1 MSKASK
7 GKLRLGYKR
16 LALRVKHAEGA
27 TQRHASR
34 FILRRIENVRL
45 VMTEIMIWL
54 AAIALLIAGLSIQYS
69 WNSQGSKKDG
79 AKSGGVY
86 VEGVIGNI
94 STLNPLLAAS
104 EPEQAV
110 SRLLFSSLYNYDV
123 TGGALHTDL
132 AESMTVKDDKVYTIK
147 LRNAVWHD
155 GKKLTAEDVVY
166 TINLIKNPQ
175 VRSPLRVNWLDI
187 SARAID
193 DSTVEFMLPAVY
205 AGFSHALTFP
215 VIPKHILQSVSPS
228 SMREADFSSNPVGS
242 GPFAVKRVQ
251 TSESTSSTDVVRMEP
266 NTKYYGAVSTLSRLE
281 LRAYGNESLLVK
293 AVNSGE
299 VSAASGLS
307 LSAADNIKSKQYS
320 TKHWLLNKGVYLL
333 MNNRSQTLQDARVRQ
348 ALRYATDTSSIRATV
363 GDNVARLDTP
373 ILQSQIAQKLPAAP
387 DYSLDKAKA
396 LLKEA
401 GWTYNQGQWK
411 GKDGRP
417 LAVAVTTSS
426 GRDEYKKIVDALKQQ
441 WSKLGVDVQLREIDT
456 SSTTTS
462 FVQSVLQPRDYDA
475 LLYELEL
482 GADPDVFAYWHSS
495 QASASGYNFA
505 NYSNRTVDND
515 LVGGRSRTNSAL
527 RAAKY
532 IQFVNQWLN
541 DAPAI
546 GLYQSVGSYVLNNGA
561 SIVEPRGS
569 LNTMNDRYAD
579 VTTWSTGKAS
589 VYKTP

>member
-54 AAIALLIAGLSIQYS
+54 AAIALLIAGLGIQYS

-123 TGGALHTDL
+123 TGALHTDL

-215 VIPKHILQSVSPS
+215 VIPKHILQTVSPS

-333 MNNRSQTLQDARVRQ
+333 MNNRSQTLQDARVRR

-387 DYSLDKAKA
+387 DHNLDKAKA

-426 GRDEYKKIVDALKQQ
+426 GRDEYKKIVDVLKQQ

-541 DAPAI
+541 DTPAI

>member
-54 AAIALLIAGLSIQYS
+54 AAIALLIAGLGIQYS

-123 TGGALHTDL
+123 TGALHTDL
-132 AESMTVKDDKVYTIK
+132 VESMTVKDDKVYTIK

-215 VIPKHILQSVSPS
+215 VIPKHILQTVSPS

-333 MNNRSQTLQDARVRQ
+333 MNNRSQTLQDARVRR

-426 GRDEYKKIVDALKQQ
+426 GRDEYKKIVNALKQQ

-579 VTTWSTGKAS
+579 VTTWSTGRAS

>member
-54 AAIALLIAGLSIQYS
+54 AAIALLIAGLGIQYS

-123 TGGALHTDL
+123 TGALHTDL
-132 AESMTVKDDKVYTIK
+132 AESMAVKDDKVYTIK

-215 VIPKHILQSVSPS
+215 VIPKHILQTVSPS

-387 DYSLDKAKA
+387 DYNLDKAKA

-561 SIVEPRGS
+561 SIAEPRGS

>member
-1 MSKASK
+1 MSKAGK
-7 GKLRLGYKR
+7 GKLKLGYKR

-54 AAIALLIAGLSIQYS
+54 AAIALLIAGLGIQYS

-123 TGGALHTDL
+123 TGALHTDL

-333 MNNRSQTLQDARVRQ
+333 MNNRSQILQDARVRQ

-387 DYSLDKAKA
+387 DYNLDKAKA

>member
-54 AAIALLIAGLSIQYS
+54 AAIALLIAGLGIQYS

-123 TGGALHTDL
+123 TGALHTDL

-147 LRNAVWHD
+147 LRNAAWHD

-333 MNNRSQTLQDARVRQ
+333 MNNRSQTLQDARVRR

>member
-54 AAIALLIAGLSIQYS
+54 AAIALLIAGLGIQYS

-123 TGGALHTDL
+123 TGALHTDL

-293 AVNSGE
+293 AANSGE

-373 ILQSQIAQKLPAAP
+373 ILQSQIAQKLPVAP
-387 DYSLDKAKA
+387 DYNLDKAKA

>member
-1 MSKASK
+1 MSKAGK
-7 GKLRLGYKR
+7 GKLKLGYKR

-54 AAIALLIAGLSIQYS
+54 AAIALLIAGLGIQYS

-123 TGGALHTDL
+123 TGALHTDL

-387 DYSLDKAKA
+387 DYNLDKAKA

-411 GKDGRP
+411 GKDGRS

>member
-54 AAIALLIAGLSIQYS
+54 AAIALLIAGLGIQYS

-123 TGGALHTDL
+123 TGALHTDL

-155 GKKLTAEDVVY
+155 GKNLTAEDVVY

-215 VIPKHILQSVSPS
+215 GIPKHILQSVSPS
-228 SMREADFSSNPVGS
+228 SMREADFSSSPVGS

-387 DYSLDKAKA
+387 DYNLDKAKA

-532 IQFVNQWLN
+532 IQFVNQWLS

>member
-54 AAIALLIAGLSIQYS
+54 AAIALLIAGLGIQYS

-123 TGGALHTDL
+123 TGALHTDL

-307 LSAADNIKSKQYS
+307 LSAADNIKSKQCS

-333 MNNRSQTLQDARVRQ
+333 MNNRSQTLQDARVRR

-373 ILQSQIAQKLPAAP
+373 ILQSQIAQKLPAVP

>member
-54 AAIALLIAGLSIQYS
+54 AAIALLIAGLGIQYS

-123 TGGALHTDL
+123 TGALHTDL

-147 LRNAVWHD
+147 LRNVVWHD

-333 MNNRSQTLQDARVRQ
+333 MNNRSQTLQDARVRR

-387 DYSLDKAKA
+387 DYNLDKAKA

-426 GRDEYKKIVDALKQQ
+426 GRDEYKKIVDTLKQQ
-441 WSKLGVDVQLREIDT
+441 WSRLGVDVQLREIDT

-527 RAAKY
+527 RVAKY

-579 VTTWSTGKAS
+579 VTTWSTGRAS

>member
-54 AAIALLIAGLSIQYS
+54 AAIALLIAGLGIQYS

-123 TGGALHTDL
+123 TGVLHTDL

-348 ALRYATDTSSIRATV
+348 ALRYATDTSSIRTTV

-373 ILQSQIAQKLPAAP
+373 ILQSQIGQKLPAAP
-387 DYSLDKAKA
+387 DYNLDKAKA

-579 VTTWSTGKAS
+579 VTTWSTGRAS

>member
-54 AAIALLIAGLSIQYS
+54 AAIALLIAGLGIQYS

-123 TGGALHTDL
+123 TGALHTDL
-132 AESMTVKDDKVYTIK
+132 AESMTVKDDKIYTIK

-215 VIPKHILQSVSPS
+215 VIPKHILQTVSPS

-242 GPFAVKRVQ
+242 GPFAVRRVQ

-281 LRAYGNESLLVK
+281 LRAYGNESLLAK

-363 GDNVARLDTP
+363 GDNVAQLDTP

-387 DYSLDKAKA
+387 DYNLDKAKA

-401 GWTYNQGQWK
+401 GWTYSQGQWK

>member
-54 AAIALLIAGLSIQYS
+54 AAIALLIAGLGIQYS

-123 TGGALHTDL
+123 TGALHTDL

-373 ILQSQIAQKLPAAP
+373 ILQSQIAQKLPVAP
-387 DYSLDKAKA
+387 DYNLDKAKA

-569 LNTMNDRYAD
+569 LNTMNNRYAD

>member
-54 AAIALLIAGLSIQYS
+54 AAIALLIAGLGIQYS

-123 TGGALHTDL
+123 TGALHTDL
-132 AESMTVKDDKVYTIK
+132 VESMTVKDDKVYTIK

-281 LRAYGNESLLVK
+281 LRSYGNESLLVK

-387 DYSLDKAKA
+387 DYNLDKAKA

>member
-54 AAIALLIAGLSIQYS
+54 AAIALLIAGLGIQYS

-104 EPEQAV
+104 EPEQAA

-123 TGGALHTDL
+123 TGALHTDL

-215 VIPKHILQSVSPS
+215 VIPKHILQTVSPS

-373 ILQSQIAQKLPAAP
+373 ILQSQIAQRLPVAP
-387 DYSLDKAKA
+387 DYNLDKAKA

-401 GWTYNQGQWK
+401 SWTYNQGQWK

>member
-54 AAIALLIAGLSIQYS
+54 AAIALLIAGLGIQYS

-86 VEGVIGNI
+86 VEGAIGNI

-123 TGGALHTDL
+123 TGALHTDL

-215 VIPKHILQSVSPS
+215 VIPKHILQTVSPS

-333 MNNRSQTLQDARVRQ
+333 MNNRSQTLQDARVRR

-387 DYSLDKAKA
+387 DHNLDKAKA

-541 DAPAI
+541 DTPAI

-579 VTTWSTGKAS
+579 VTTWSTGRAS

>member
-54 AAIALLIAGLSIQYS
+54 AAIALLIAGLGIQYS

-104 EPEQAV
+104 EPEQAA

-123 TGGALHTDL
+123 TGALHTDL

-155 GKKLTAEDVVY
+155 GKNLTAEDVVY

-215 VIPKHILQSVSPS
+215 VIPKHILQTVSPS

-333 MNNRSQTLQDARVRQ
+333 MNNRSQTLQDARVRR

-387 DYSLDKAKA
+387 DHNLDKAKA

-579 VTTWSTGKAS
+579 VTTWSTGRAS

>member
-54 AAIALLIAGLSIQYS
+54 AAIALLIAGLGIQYS

-104 EPEQAV
+104 EPEQAAA
-110 SRLLFSSLYNYDV
+110 RLLFSSLYNYDV
-123 TGGALHTDL
+123 TGALHTDL

-215 VIPKHILQSVSPS
+215 VIPKHILQTVSPS

-387 DYSLDKAKA
+387 DYNLDKAKA

>member
-54 AAIALLIAGLSIQYS
+54 AAIALLIAGLGIQYS

-86 VEGVIGNI
+86 VEGVIGDI

-123 TGGALHTDL
+123 TGALHTDL

-215 VIPKHILQSVSPS
+215 VIPKHILQTVSPS

-333 MNNRSQTLQDARVRQ
+333 MNNRSQTLQDARVRR

-387 DYSLDKAKA
+387 DYNLDKAKA

-426 GRDEYKKIVDALKQQ
+426 GRDEYKKIVDVLKQQ

>member
-54 AAIALLIAGLSIQYS
+54 AAIALLIAGLGIQYS

-123 TGGALHTDL
+123 TGALHTDL

-215 VIPKHILQSVSPS
+215 VIPKHILQTVSPS

-333 MNNRSQTLQDARVRQ
+333 MNNRSQTLQDARVRR

-387 DYSLDKAKA
+387 DYNLDKAKA

-426 GRDEYKKIVDALKQQ
+426 GRDEYKKIVDVLKQQ

-579 VTTWSTGKAS
+579 VTTWSTGRAS

>member
-54 AAIALLIAGLSIQYS
+54 AAIALLIAGLGIQYS

-123 TGGALHTDL
+123 TGALHTDL

-426 GRDEYKKIVDALKQQ
+426 GRDEYKKIVDVLKQQ

-579 VTTWSTGKAS
+579 VTTWSTGRAS

>member
-54 AAIALLIAGLSIQYS
+54 AAIALLIAGLGIQYS

-123 TGGALHTDL
+123 TGALHTDL

-242 GPFAVKRVQ
+242 GPFAVRRVQ

-387 DYSLDKAKA
+387 DYNLDKAKA

-579 VTTWSTGKAS
+579 VTTWSTGRAS

>member
-54 AAIALLIAGLSIQYS
+54 AAIALLIAGLGIQYS

-123 TGGALHTDL
+123 TGALHTDL

-228 SMREADFSSNPVGS
+228 SMREADFSGNPVGS

-266 NTKYYGAVSTLSRLE
+266 NTRYYGAVSTLSRLE
-281 LRAYGNESLLVK
+281 LRSYGNESLLVK

-387 DYSLDKAKA
+387 DYNLDKAKA

-401 GWTYNQGQWK
+401 GWTYSQGQWK

>member
-54 AAIALLIAGLSIQYS
+54 AAIALLIAGLGIQYS

-123 TGGALHTDL
+123 TGALHTDL

-193 DSTVEFMLPAVY
+193 ESTVEFILPAVY

-348 ALRYATDTSSIRATV
+348 ALRYATDTSSIRVTV

-579 VTTWSTGKAS
+579 VTTWSTGRAS

>member
-54 AAIALLIAGLSIQYS
+54 AAIALLIAGLGIQYS

-104 EPEQAV
+104 EPEQAA

-123 TGGALHTDL
+123 TGALHTDL

-215 VIPKHILQSVSPS
+215 VIPKHILQTVSPS

-387 DYSLDKAKA
+387 DYNLDKAKA

-426 GRDEYKKIVDALKQQ
+426 GRDEYKKIVDVLKQQ

-561 SIVEPRGS
+561 LIVEPRGS

-579 VTTWSTGKAS
+579 VTTWSTGRAS

>member
-54 AAIALLIAGLSIQYS
+54 AAIALLIAGLGIQYS

-123 TGGALHTDL
+123 TGALHTDL

>member
-54 AAIALLIAGLSIQYS
+54 AAIALLIAGLGIQYS

-123 TGGALHTDL
+123 TGALHTDL

-147 LRNAVWHD
+147 LRNAAWHD

-215 VIPKHILQSVSPS
+215 VIPKHILQTVSPS

-348 ALRYATDTSSIRATV
+348 ALRYATDTSSIRANV

-387 DYSLDKAKA
+387 DYNLDKAKA

-426 GRDEYKKIVDALKQQ
+426 GRDEYKKIVDVLKQQ

-475 LLYELEL
+475 LVFELEL
-482 GADPDVFAYWHSS
+482 GTDPDVFAYWHSS

>member
-1 MSKASK
+1 MSKAGK
-7 GKLRLGYKR
+7 GKLKLGYKR

-54 AAIALLIAGLSIQYS
+54 AAIALLIAGLGIQYS

-123 TGGALHTDL
+123 TGALHTDL

-266 NTKYYGAVSTLSRLE
+266 NTRYYGAVSTLSRLE

-387 DYSLDKAKA
+387 DYNLDKAKA

-417 LAVAVTTSS
+417 LTVAVTTSS

>member
-54 AAIALLIAGLSIQYS
+54 AAIALLIAGLGIQYS

-79 AKSGGVY
+79 AKFGGVY

-123 TGGALHTDL
+123 TGALHTDL

-147 LRNAVWHD
+147 LRNAAWHD

-215 VIPKHILQSVSPS
+215 VIPKHILQTVSPS

-333 MNNRSQTLQDARVRQ
+333 MNNRSQTLQDARVRR

-387 DYSLDKAKA
+387 DYNLDKAKA

-579 VTTWSTGKAS
+579 VTTWSTGRAS

>member
-54 AAIALLIAGLSIQYS
+54 AAIALLIAGLGIQYS
-69 WNSQGSKKDG
+69 WSSQGSKKDG

-110 SRLLFSSLYNYDV
+110 SRLLFSSLYNYDA
-123 TGGALHTDL
+123 TGALHTDL

-147 LRNAVWHD
+147 LRNAAWHD

-193 DSTVEFMLPAVY
+193 DLTVEFMLPAVY

-215 VIPKHILQSVSPS
+215 VIPKHILQTVSPS

-242 GPFAVKRVQ
+242 GPFAVKRIQ
-251 TSESTSSTDVVRMEP
+251 TSELTSSTDVVRMEP

-333 MNNRSQTLQDARVRQ
+333 MNNRSQTLQDARVRR

-387 DYSLDKAKA
+387 DYNLDKAKA

-579 VTTWSTGKAS
+579 VTTWSTGRAS

>member
-1 MSKASK
+1 MSRASK

-54 AAIALLIAGLSIQYS
+54 AAIALLIAGLGIQYS

-123 TGGALHTDL
+123 TGALHTDL

-215 VIPKHILQSVSPS
+215 VIPKHILQTVSPS

-373 ILQSQIAQKLPAAP
+373 ILQSQIAQRLPAAP
-387 DYSLDKAKA
+387 DYNLDKAKA

>member
-54 AAIALLIAGLSIQYS
+54 AAIALLIAGLGIQYS

-123 TGGALHTDL
+123 TGALHTDL

-228 SMREADFSSNPVGS
+228 SMREADFSGNPVGS

-266 NTKYYGAVSTLSRLE
+266 NTRYYGAVSTLSRLE
-281 LRAYGNESLLVK
+281 LRSYGNESLLVK

-387 DYSLDKAKA
+387 DYNLDKAKA

-401 GWTYNQGQWK
+401 GWTYSQGQWK

-579 VTTWSTGKAS
+579 VTTWSTGRAS

>member
-1 MSKASK
+1 MSKTSK

-54 AAIALLIAGLSIQYS
+54 AAIALLIAGLGIQYS

-123 TGGALHTDL
+123 TGALHTDL

-147 LRNAVWHD
+147 LRNAAWHD
-155 GKKLTAEDVVY
+155 GEKLTAEDVVY

-215 VIPKHILQSVSPS
+215 VIPKHILQTVSPS

-333 MNNRSQTLQDARVRQ
+333 MNNRSQTLQDARVRR

-387 DYSLDKAKA
+387 DYNLDKAKA

-426 GRDEYKKIVDALKQQ
+426 GSDEYKKIVDALKQQ

-579 VTTWSTGKAS
+579 VTTWSTGRTS

>member
-54 AAIALLIAGLSIQYS
+54 AAIALLIAGLGIQYS

-123 TGGALHTDL
+123 TGALHTDL

-147 LRNAVWHD
+147 LRNAAWHD

-215 VIPKHILQSVSPS
+215 VIPKHILQTVSPS

-266 NTKYYGAVSTLSRLE
+266 NTKYYGVVSTLSRLE

-333 MNNRSQTLQDARVRQ
+333 MNNRSQTLQDARVRR

-387 DYSLDKAKA
+387 DYNLDKAKA

-401 GWTYNQGQWK
+401 GWAYNQGQWK

-579 VTTWSTGKAS
+579 VTTWSTGRAS

>member
-54 AAIALLIAGLSIQYS
+54 AAIALLIAGLGIQYS

-123 TGGALHTDL
+123 TGALHTDL

-228 SMREADFSSNPVGS
+228 SMREADFSGNPVGS

-266 NTKYYGAVSTLSRLE
+266 NTRYYGAVSTLSRLE
-281 LRAYGNESLLVK
+281 LRSYGNESLLVK

-387 DYSLDKAKA
+387 DYNLDKAKA

>member
-54 AAIALLIAGLSIQYS
+54 AAIALLIAGLGIQYS

-123 TGGALHTDL
+123 TGALHTDL

-228 SMREADFSSNPVGS
+228 SMREADLSGNPVGS

-281 LRAYGNESLLVK
+281 LRAYGNESLLAK

-387 DYSLDKAKA
+387 DYNLDKAKA

-579 VTTWSTGKAS
+579 VTTWSTGRAS

>member
-54 AAIALLIAGLSIQYS
+54 AAIALLIAGLGIQYS

-123 TGGALHTDL
+123 TGALHTDL

-147 LRNAVWHD
+147 LRNAAWHD

-215 VIPKHILQSVSPS
+215 VIPKHILQTVSPS

-266 NTKYYGAVSTLSRLE
+266 NAKYYGAVSTLSRLE

-333 MNNRSQTLQDARVRQ
+333 MNNRSQTLQDARVRR

-387 DYSLDKAKA
+387 DYNLDKAKA

-426 GRDEYKKIVDALKQQ
+426 GRDEYKKIVDTLKQQ
-441 WSKLGVDVQLREIDT
+441 WSRLGVDVQLREIDT

-579 VTTWSTGKAS
+579 VTTWSTGRAS

>member
-54 AAIALLIAGLSIQYS
+54 AAIALLIAGLGIQYS

-123 TGGALHTDL
+123 TGALHTDL

-373 ILQSQIAQKLPAAP
+373 ILQSQIAQKLPSAP

-456 SSTTTS
+456 NSTTTS

-561 SIVEPRGS
+561 SIAEPRGS

>member
-54 AAIALLIAGLSIQYS
+54 AAIALLIAGLGIQYS

-123 TGGALHTDL
+123 TGALHTDL

-215 VIPKHILQSVSPS
+215 VIPKHILQTVSPS

-333 MNNRSQTLQDARVRQ
+333 MNNRSQTLQDARVRR

-387 DYSLDKAKA
+387 DYNLDKAKA

-426 GRDEYKKIVDALKQQ
+426 GRDEYKKIVDTLKQQ
-441 WSKLGVDVQLREIDT
+441 WSRLGVDVQLREIDT

>member
-54 AAIALLIAGLSIQYS
+54 AAIALLIAGLGIQYS

-123 TGGALHTDL
+123 TGALHTDL
-132 AESMTVKDDKVYTIK
+132 AESMAVKDDKVYTIK

-373 ILQSQIAQKLPAAP
+373 ILQSQIAQKLPVAP
-387 DYSLDKAKA
+387 DYNLDKAKA

-579 VTTWSTGKAS
+579 VTTWSTGRAS